1 MDELI
6 EASYSDLNIVAVP
19 ASVSDKKDEKP
30 KAKKRNKYEKRRN
43 RSVRAKEIKAE
54 KAGSKAAEAPV
65 EVAAPAG
72 QSPYAPA
79 PMETDASAPSLASEE
94 VDSDDDDES
103 DEVENRPSQ
112 DDDTKV
118 EVVPTERA
126 DETDTIAAL
135 TNETPN
141 SERGNDEKDAE
152 DPKESNDKRNS
163 LPDDAEERAKYLAE
177 FHARPMELDR
187 RAGQVVRKVTAK
199 DSTHLFTEA
208 TEWDKSPLHSRI
220 VAAIQSHNFKLQRP
234 TVIQSKAIP
243 AFFQDDQLHNVL
255 LQSETGSGKTLAY
268 LLPILQSLGVD
279 KQGELVKKDRTQAG
293 TRCIILCPTRELASQ
308 TFTVVEKLCKSS
320 FNWLVPGCLLGEENR
335 KSEKARIR
343 KGLAIIVATPGRLLD
358 HLTRTE
364 SLLMALK
371 GKLEWMVLDEADRLL
386 DMGLGEQVTQIIQR
400 IRANQPGS
408 GRDGVTWRS
417 ALVSAT
423 VTSAVE
429 KLAKETLLGGN
440 NKWKW
445 VKGGADGD
453 AANSMEQE
461 YADSTPRQLTQ
472 LHMTVSAKLRL
483 ATLVA
488 FLAQRIEKNER
499 TVVFMST
506 CASVDYHHAL
516 FEALDLI
523 LDEDDDTNTGNGLFG
538 SKCPIYR
545 LHGSVMHGERQLVL
559 KKFMKDASPDVK
571 QSAVLLATDVAARG
585 LNLHEVDWIVQY
597 DPPGEVSDYVH
608 RAGRAA
614 RAGRSGQSL
623 LFLLPSE
630 QEFLTVLKKRGV
642 KNMTAFSL
650 ASTLNAAAS
659 ACSSLTEEG
668 VGRSG
673 GGLGIHRGVGSRSGE
688 AFASEI
694 QRRMEDVV
702 VQDEARVKA
711 ANKEAAKKAKK
722 NGMKSTEALESLSDQ
737 ARNAFLSYIRA
748 YPTKEKLVKHIFPAK
763 ALHLGH
769 VARSFALKEPP
780 KKLGSRTQKPA
791 SVEADESRKR
801 NKSMA
806 FEVAEGR
813 PDTVEGSSKRTKKS
827 QSKNTATTSADRKP
841 KFPDGQHP
849 QKGKR
854 AELFENAAK
863 LQQNGLH
870 GL

>member
-19 ASVSDKKDEKP
+19 APSPHKKDEKP
-30 KAKKRNKYEKRRN
+30 KAKKRNKYEKRRQ
-43 RSVRAKEIKAE
+43 RSQRAKEIKADLV
-54 KAGSKAAEAPV
+54 GSKAAEAPV
-65 EVAAPAG
+65 EAAAPVD

-79 PMETDASAPSLASEE
+79 PEKTDAIVPSLASEDE
-94 VDSDDDDES
+94 DSDDES
-103 DEVENRPSQ
+103 DEAENRPSQ
-112 DDDTKV
+112 DDDKKFQ
-118 EVVPTERA
+118 VVPTEPA
-126 DETDTIAAL
+126 VDETDTIAAQ
-135 TNETPN
+135 TNENPTL
-141 SERGNDEKDAE
+141 EGENDEREAE
-152 DPKESNDKRNS
+152 DPKRGNDKRNT

-208 TEWDKSPLHSRI
+208 TEWDKAPLHSRI

-453 AANSMEQE
+453 TANTVEQE

-488 FLAQRIEKNER
+488 FLAQRVEKNER
-499 TVVFMST
+499 SVVFMST

-516 FEALDLI
+516 FEALGLI

-538 SKCPIYR
+538 GKCPIYR

-559 KKFMKDASPDVK
+559 KKFMKDSSPDIK

-630 QEFLTVLKKRGV
+630 QEFLSVLKKRGV
-642 KNMTAFSL
+642 KNMSAFSL
-650 ASTLNAAAS
+650 TSTLNAAAI

-673 GGLGIHRGVGSRSGE
+673 GGLGMHKGVGSRSGE

-702 VQDEARVKA
+702 VQDEARVRA

-722 NGMKSTEALESLSDQ
+722 NGMKSTEALESLSDL

-791 SVEADESRKR
+791 SAEADESRKR

-806 FEVAEGR
+806 FEVVGEH
-813 PDTVEGSSKRTKKS
+813 PDAAVEESSKRTKKG
-827 QSKNTATTSADRKP
+827 QSKNATASSDRKP
-841 KFPDGQHP
+841 RFPDSQHP

>member
-1 MDELI
+1 MAMDGLM
-6 EASYSDLNIVAVP
+6 EAGSGLDLNIVAIP
-19 ASVSDKKDEKP
+19 ASSPQKAVKQ
-30 KAKKRNKYEKRRN
+30 KAKKRNKYEKRRQ
-43 RSVRAKEIKAE
+43 RSQRAKEINETKA
-54 KAGSKAAEAPV
+54 AGSNSTQAELAGSSKATATATSAV
-65 EVAAPAG
+65 QAG
-72 QSPYAPA
+72 KYGPTGSSPTNDN
-79 PMETDASAPSLASEE
+79 EN
-94 VDSDDDDES
+94 VGSDHDES
-103 DEVENRPSQ
+103 DGSENRPSQ
-112 DDDTKV
+112 DDKVKVKVVPAEQSDETKV
-118 EVVPTERA
+118 DA
-126 DETDTIAAL
+126 DDDIAAQTTEKEDKDSQDDAQVDTATNSTS
-135 TNETPN
+135 TNE
-141 SERGNDEKDAE
+141 KQ
-152 DPKESNDKRNS
+152 RNT
-163 LPDDAEERAKYLAE
+163 LPDDAQERAKYLAE
-177 FHARPMELDR
+177 FHARPNELDR
-187 RAGQVVRKVTAK
+187 RAGSHVVRKVTGK

-220 VAAIQSHNFKLQRP
+220 VTAIQSNSFNLQRP

-268 LLPILQSLGVD
+268 LLPILQAMGVD
-279 KQGELVKKDRTQAG
+279 KQGELIKCNRLQTG
-293 TRCIILCPTRELASQ
+293 TRCIILCPTRELAAQ
-308 TFTVVEKLCKSS
+308 TFTVCEKLCNSS

-371 GKLEWMVLDEADRLL
+371 GKLEWLVLDEADRLL
-386 DMGLGEQVTQIIQR
+386 DLGLGPQVAQIIQR
-400 IRANQPGS
+400 IRSNQPGS
-408 GRDGVTWRS
+408 GRDGITWRS

-423 VTSAVE
+423 VTTAVE

-445 VKGGADGD
+445 VKGGNHTDEGD
-453 AANSMEQE
+453 TVKANTTERE

-483 ATLVA
+483 SALVA
-488 FLAQRIEKNER
+488 FLVQRIEKNER

-506 CASVDYHHAL
+506 CAGVDYHHAL
-516 FEALDLI
+516 FEALGSI
-523 LDEDDDTNTGNGLFG
+523 LDDDDDTNTANGIFG

-545 LHGSVMHGERQLVL
+545 LHGSVPHGERQQVL
-559 KKFMKDASPDVK
+559 KRFMKDVK

-585 LNLHEVDWIVQY
+585 LNLHDVDWIVQY
-597 DPPGEVSDYVH
+597 DPPGEVADYVH

-614 RAGRSGQSL
+614 RAGRAGHSL

-630 QEFLTVLKKRGV
+630 HAFLDILKKRGV
-642 KNMTAFSL
+642 KAMSAFSL
-650 ASTLNAAAS
+650 ASTLNAAAT
-659 ACSSLTEEG
+659 ACSNLTEEG
-668 VGRSG
+668 IGRSG
-673 GGLGIHRGVGSRSGE
+673 GGLGQARGANSRSGE
-688 AFASEI
+688 AFSSEI
-694 QRRMEDVV
+694 QRRMEDAV

-711 ANKEAAKKAKK
+711 ANKEAAKKARKT
-722 NGMKSTEALESLSDQ
+722 GMKTTEVTRGLSDL
-737 ARNAFLSYIRA
+737 ARNAFLSHIRA

-780 KKLGSRTQKPA
+780 KKLGTRTQKPA
-791 SVEADESRKR
+791 SAEADESRKR

-806 FEVAEGR
+806 FEVLGEEPEDAAKR
-813 PDTVEGSSKRTKKS
+813 AKQMRNPDS
-827 QSKNTATTSADRKP
+827 Q
-841 KFPDGQHP
+841 P

-863 LQQNGLH
+863 LQRH
-870 GL
+870 GLESL